1 MDSEGFR
8 PDLMEE
14 PYVRYLLNK
23 LEESDQKVSELI
35 KKVETLEK
43 ELKELKKLPKRPKLK
58 PSKLDDDRTDKPK
71 GKTGRQTGKRNKK
84 ETLKIHE
91 TKEIKLEGL
100 SEDWRLIGH
109 QKHVRQDFIVRAN
122 NIEYLLEIWENSQG
136 KKQIATLPIHL
147 QNTHFGGTLKAFILH
162 QYFECGV
169 TQPLIMSS
177 LKDYGVDI
185 SAGQISAILTDNK
198 ECFHAEKETLLCTGI
213 KLNEELRTDDT
224 GARHKFRNGFCNCI
238 NSSLFTYFKTTYS
251 KSRINFL
258 EILRQSR
265 RDYQINETSL
275 SYIKKEKFASKY
287 YQILKQS
294 YDNGER
300 VFENKASLER
310 YYDRQGIKAKYA
322 IKQITE
328 ALLIGTIVNHG
339 FNPNTIIHSDGA
351 GQFNIFIHG
360 LCWKH
365 AERPLVQL
373 KSYNPIQREQ
383 LEKKQKEYWQYYQDL
398 KAYKERP
405 NEKKALKLK
414 QVFDDLC
421 ISIKNYASLNKVLND
436 LKKKKNELLVVLH
449 HPNASLH
456 NNYTESDIR
465 EYAKRRKISAGT
477 RSENGKE
484 ARDTFLSL
492 KKTCRKLNISFWEYL
507 IDRIHNQNIIP
518 PLSTIMTQKHQ
529 LSLA

>member
-1 MDSEGFR
+1 MDSHGFR
-8 PDLMEE
+8 RSLLEE
-14 PYVRYLLNK
+14 PFVRYLLEK
-23 LEESDQKVSELI
+23 LAGSDQKVLELT

-43 ELKELKKLPKRPKLK
+43 ELKELKKLPKKPNLK
-58 PSKLDDDRTDKPK
+58 PSKLDETPTDKPK

-84 ETLKIHE
+84 ETLEIHQI
-91 TKEIKLEGL
+91 KEIKIEGL
-100 SEDWRLIGH
+100 SEDWHLIGH
-109 QKHVRQDFIVRAN
+109 QSHVRQDFIVCAN
-122 NIEYLLEIWENSQG
+122 NIEYLLEIWVNEQG
-136 KKQIATLPIHL
+136 EKQVATLPIHL
-147 QNTHFGGTLKAFILH
+147 QNTHFGGTLKAFIIH

-185 SAGQISAILTDNK
+185 STGQINAILTENK
-198 ECFHAEKETLLCTGI
+198 ASFHTEKETLLSTGI

-265 RDYQINETSL
+265 SDYQINETSL

-300 VFENKASLER
+300 VFENKASLESYFKR
-310 YYDRQGIKAKYA
+310 NGIKAKYA
-322 IKQITE
+322 IKQISE

-339 FNPNTIIHSDGA
+339 FDTNTVIHSDGA
-351 GQFNIFIHG
+351 GQFNIFIHA

-373 KSYNPIQREQ
+373 KSYNLIQRDQ
-383 LEKKQKEYWQYYQDL
+383 LEKKQMEYWQLYQDL
-398 KAYKERP
+398 KSYKEQP
-405 NEKKALKLK
+405 EKKRALQLS
-414 QVFDDLC
+414 QRFDELC
-421 ISIKNYASLNKVLND
+421 TRVENYASLNNILND
-436 LKKKKNELLVVLH
+436 LKKKKGELLVVLQR
-449 HPNASLH
+449 PNTSLH
-456 NNYTESDIR
+456 NNNSESDIR

-477 RSENGKE
+477 RSENGKN

-492 KKTCRKLNISFWEYL
+492 KKTCRKLNVSFWDYL

-518 PLSTIMTQKHQ
+518 PLSSIMAKKHQ
-529 LSLA
+529 QSLA